1 MKRGGKFSEA
11 GTGAAL
17 FILALGPRVLS
28 LDAFLTPD
36 EFLWVYRSVHFFAA
50 LVSGN
55 LGSTFIT
62 GHPGVTT
69 MWTGV
74 LGLSLKYL
82 AEGSG
87 RPALLTFL
95 RAVPVDPLDVSYIPA
110 VRIPTALITAAFV
123 VALYF
128 LTRELFDS
136 RIALLAAI
144 LLALEPF
151 HLALSRVMHHDAL
164 VTACMTISLLG
175 AMIALRRRSFRYL
188 VFSGCLA
195 GLAFL
200 TKSVALFLI
209 PFVGLFTIVDQ
220 RRIRPLVKTWLVW
233 VGAASVTC
241 VAFWPAMWVAPLA
254 VIRGVWA
261 TAAFYASTPHDRG
274 SFFWGH
280 FRPDPGGT
288 FYLVNGLFRLTPLV
302 LLGLGGALIGLLGH
316 RRTTKDEL
324 SKKSNVL
331 TLVVYVVL
339 FTAFLTVGDK
349 KLERYLL
356 PIFPVVDILA
366 AVGLWT
372 LWRVAGSK
380 FQFSAAEKGKERG
393 ERGKRREEREVYL
406 PTSNFQL
413 PLYLVFGC
421 LILQAGFALP
431 HHPYYLTWY
440 NPLLGGIQAARR
452 TILVGWGEGL
462 DEAARYLNA
471 REEAA
476 DLKVVSWYH
485 MTFAPFFRGET
496 WPFPYGENDDEDSDL
511 YLNDYDYAIIY
522 VNQVQRQEAY
532 PYNLHGYKLERA
544 IRLKGLDYAWVYRR
558 DE

>member
-1 MKRGGKFSEA
+1 MNWGGKISEA

-36 EFLWVYRSVHFFAA
+36 EFLWVYRSIHFFAA
-50 LVSGN
+50 LVRGN
-55 LGSTFIT
+55 LNSTFIT

-74 LGLSLKYL
+74 LGLSSKYL
-82 AEGSG
+82 IEGG
-87 RPALLTFL
+87 RTDLLTFL
-95 RAVPVDPLDVSYIPA
+95 GAVPVDPVDMGYIPA
-110 VRIPTALITAAFV
+110 VRTPTALITAAFV

-136 RIALLAAI
+136 RVALLAAI

-164 VTACMTISLLG
+164 VTAFMTVSLLS
-175 AMIALRRRSFRYL
+175 AMIALRRRSSLYL
-188 VFSGCLA
+188 VFSGCMA

-200 TKSVALFLI
+200 TKSLALFLI
-209 PFVGLFTIVDQ
+209 PFVGLLTIVDQ
-220 RRIRPLVKTWLVW
+220 RRISHLVKTWLVW
-233 VGAASVTC
+233 GGAATMTYIV
-241 VAFWPAMWVAPLA
+241 FWPAMWVAPFS
-254 VIRGVWA
+254 VIRGVLG
-261 TAAFYASTPHDRG
+261 TVAFYASTPHDRG

-280 FRPDPGGT
+280 FTPDPGGM
-288 FYLVNGLFRLTPLV
+288 FYPVNGLFRLTPLV
-302 LLGLGGALIGLLGH
+302 LLGLIAALMGLIGD

-331 TLVVYVVL
+331 TLWAYIVL

-356 PIFPVVDILA
+356 PIFPVIDVLA

-372 LWRVAGSK
+372 LFRIAGSK
-380 FQFSAAEKGKERG
+380 FQLEETRFLPKTLVSRG
-393 ERGKRREEREVYL
+393 RL
-406 PTSNFQL
+406 PS
-413 PLYLVFGC
+413 YLVIGC

-431 HHPYYLTWY
+431 HHPYYLTCY
-440 NPLLGGIQAARR
+440 NPLVGGIKAARR

-462 DEAARYLNA
+462 NEAARYLNT
-471 REEAA
+471 REDAA
-476 DLKVVSWYH
+476 DLRVVSWYH

-496 WPFPYGENDDEDSDL
+496 WPFLRDENDEVKT
-511 YLNDYDYAIIY
+511 DYDYAVLY
-522 VNQVQRQEAY
+522 VNQVQRQQAY
-532 PYNLHGYKLERA
+532 PWDRQGYKLDRV

>member
-1 MKRGGKFSEA
+1 MRWGGKISEA
-11 GTGAAL
+11 GSGAAL

-55 LGSTFIT
+55 LSSTFIT

-74 LGLSLKYL
+74 VGLSSKYL
-82 AEGSG
+82 VEGG
-87 RPALLTFL
+87 GADLLTFL
-95 RAVPVDPLDVSYIPA
+95 RAVPVDPVDVSYMPA
-110 VRIPTALITAAFV
+110 VRAPTALITAAFV

-136 RIALLAAI
+136 RVALLAAI

-164 VTACMTISLLG
+164 ATAFMTVSLLG
-175 AMIALRRRSFRYL
+175 AMVALRRRSFRYL
-188 VFSGCLA
+188 VLSGCMA

-200 TKSVALFLI
+200 TKSLALFLI
-209 PFVGLFTIVDQ
+209 PFVALLTIVDQ
-220 RRIRPLVKTWLVW
+220 RRIPPLVKTWLVW
-233 VGAASVTC
+233 GGAAGVTY
-241 VAFWPAMWVAPLA
+241 VAFWPAMWVAPFD
-254 VIRGVWA
+254 VIRGVFG
-261 TAAFYASTPHDRG
+261 TVAFYASTPHDRG

-280 FRPDPGGT
+280 FTPDPGGL
-288 FYLVNGLFRLTPLV
+288 FYPVNGLFRLTPLV
-302 LLGLGGALIGLLGH
+302 LLGLITALVGLIGD
-316 RRTTKDEL
+316 RRATRDDL
-324 SKKSNVL
+324 VRKSNVL
-331 TLVVYVVL
+331 ALWAYVVL

-356 PIFPVVDILA
+356 PIFPVIDILA

-372 LWRVAGSK
+372 LLRVVGSK
-380 FQFSAAEKGKERG
+380 FQLEETRLFSKNLVSRG
-393 ERGKRREEREVYL
+393 
-406 PTSNFQL
+406 
-413 PLYLVFGC
+413 LVVGC

-431 HHPYYLTWY
+431 HHPYYLTCY
-440 NPLLGGIQAARR
+440 NPLVGGIQAARS

-462 DEAARYLNA
+462 NEAARYLNT

-476 DLKVVSWYH
+476 DLEVVSWYH

-496 WPFPYGENDDEDSDL
+496 WPFTYGENDDQNL
-511 YLNDYDYAIIY
+511 DYDYAVLY

-532 PYNLHGYKLERA
+532 PWNLQGYKLERV

-558 DE
+558 DEKPPGGKKEHHAEN